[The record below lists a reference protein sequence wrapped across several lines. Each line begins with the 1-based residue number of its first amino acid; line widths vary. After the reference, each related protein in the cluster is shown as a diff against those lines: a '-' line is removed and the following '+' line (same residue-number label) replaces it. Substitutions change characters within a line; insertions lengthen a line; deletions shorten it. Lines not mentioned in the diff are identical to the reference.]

1 MKRVWRFKGSSWKL
15 EVYLEGTILGLLDGN
30 VKAHLENSKKLHL
43 VKNLHEVSKVAT
55 EAKVP
60 NKLYK
65 ALKRVENRA
74 KSNRKM

>member
-1 MKRVWRFKGSSWKL
+1 M

-30 VKAHLENSKKLHL
+30 VEAHLENSKKLHL

-65 ALKRVENRA
+65 ALERVENRA
-74 KSNRKM
+74 KIEQENERKTEAKA